1 MYVAWRAKQAV
12 ANASDMLVGV
22 FGQLLG
28 RAAEADRR
36 SKASVAAA

>member
-1 MYVAWRAKQAV
+1 V
-12 ANASDMLVGV
+12 ANASDVMVGV

-28 RAAEADRR
+28 RRAETGR